1 MGQAAGTA
9 AVQSMKTGQSACDL
23 DTAQLVET
31 LRANDAYLPQ
41 ESLSAK
47 MTRALGSRS
56 SRCGIAPAISL
67 PCVCSRDTRVAC
79 AAHRG
84 ALKFRP

>member
-1 MGQAAGTA
+1 MGQAAGTAA

-31 LRANDAYLPQ
+31 LRANAAYLPQ

-47 MTRALGSRS
+47 MTRAR
-56 SRCGIAPAISL
+56 
-67 PCVCSRDTRVAC
+67 
-79 AAHRG
+79 
-84 ALKFRP
+84 